1 MQNDFDILHHLILTS
16 GGCGSHHYFQLT
28 NEKPSLKEIKRN
40 VSRFTQ
46 VVDGA
51 AAQASAVKA
60 GSLYLTPW
68 GAFSTTDLFLA
79 TSTVPATMATQY
91 LLVG

>member
-1 MQNDFDILHHLILTS
+1 MQNDFDILHHPILTS

-68 GAFSTTDLFLA
+68 VGSVGSVQYHRSVFSH
-79 TSTVPATMATQY
+79 
-91 LLVG
+91 